1 MNKIISLGLPDNNT
15 SFVKNDS
22 VTSNKLLE
30 NYIAY
35 DKKGNKII
43 GTMSGNRLK
52 VCTINAKGSE
62 GIKIFYYTV
71 IDGTITPTVQEAT
84 SMPSTITLSDVLI
97 YAPLCIAC
105 NFPTPGLVIS
115 PTNAGIALEPDAPSG
130 MYTFVINNEDMD
142 KQTVTV
148 TI

>member
-43 GTMSGNRLK
+43 GTMSGDGLK
-52 VCTINAKGSE
+52 VCAINATGGGS
-62 GIKIFYYTV
+62 IKIFYYTV
-71 IDGTITPTVQEAT
+71 IDGTITPTFQEAT
-84 SMPSTITLSDVLI
+84 SMPSTITLSNVLI

-105 NFPTPGLVIS
+105 DFPTSGLVIS
-115 PTNAGIALEPDAPSG
+115 PTDAGIVLESDSSS
-130 MYTFVINNEDMD
+130 MYSFVINNEDMD
-142 KQTVTV
+142 KQTVTI